1 MPTPDAG
8 VCASD
13 APTPYAGVC
22 ASDAHHPTTSY
33 VRRTLLRRTSLP
45 TTRPP
50 TPTPT
55 HANHAT
61 HARDEVEL
69 DAEGDYLGTDRE
81 IGVRGY
87 VKHPLFALVLSLEAE
102 VKPRQWY
109 KAHLKP
115 VSWRVSLGA
124 QAFVPY
130 DGGRLRLRTSNEPGW
145 SDDGVRDRLISL
157 EVLRICVGLTPP

>member
-1 MPTPDAG
+1 MRFRRAPNNLLRAPHA
-8 VCASD
+8 ASSYVSADD
-13 APTPYAGVC
+13 APSEPEPESC
-22 ASDAHHPTTSY
+22 ESCESC
-33 VRRTLLRRTSLP
+33 
-45 TTRPP
+45 
-50 TPTPT
+50 
-55 HANHAT
+55 
-61 HARDEVEL
+61 RDEVEL

-87 VKHPLFALVLSLEAE
+87 IKHPLFALVLSLEAE

-109 KAHLKP
+109 KANLKP
-115 VSWRVSLGA
+115 VSWRVSLGS

-157 EVLRICVGLTPP
+157 EVPTIK

>member
-1 MPTPDAG
+1 MRFRRAPPNHLLRAPHA
-8 VCASD
+8 ASSYVSADD
-13 APTPYAGVC
+13 AP
-22 ASDAHHPTTSY
+22 SDPDPDSCESCDSC
-33 VRRTLLRRTSLP
+33 RD
-45 TTRPP
+45 
-50 TPTPT
+50 
-55 HANHAT
+55 
-61 HARDEVEL
+61 DEVEL

-109 KAHLKP
+109 KATLKP

-130 DGGRLRLRTSNEPGW
+130 DGGRLRLRTSNAPGW